1 MESTVIS
8 DRGDFD
14 PFWSSK
20 HSPGIPTLPMS
31 TNNSNCWCLA
41 IALGPDKTSVTCSA
55 VVRTTGVKEQH
66 REGRMHFKYHVTGPA
81 LSSVYRHGSTPIA
94 PNLMKLLAAS
104 SLGHVRTAG
113 YQYL

>member
-1 MESTVIS
+1 
-8 DRGDFD
+8 
-14 PFWSSK
+14 
-20 HSPGIPTLPMS
+20 MS

-66 REGRMHFKYHVTGPA
+66 REGRMHFKHHVTGPA

>member
-1 MESTVIS
+1 
-8 DRGDFD
+8 
-14 PFWSSK
+14 
-20 HSPGIPTLPMS
+20 MS
-31 TNNSNCWCLA
+31 TNNSNCSCLA

-66 REGRMHFKYHVTGPA
+66 REGRMHFKHHVFGPA

-94 PNLMKLLAAS
+94 PNSMKLLAAS